1 MKTTIRT
8 AQNVLIEYP
17 LASIGDRILAYF
29 IDALILFGYAMLIV
43 FVNSEISQLPDFVNY
58 FLGFVYLIYDLVCEI
73 FLEGQTIGKRQA
85 RIKVVRID
93 GAQPTWSSYFLRWL
107 VGLLEARLVPFYGVI
122 AMLTIVIGGK
132 GQRLGDLAGGTCV
145 VKLQQAKT
153 IRFEEIKEEENYEP
167 VYSQVVQLQDKDL
180 RIVKEVIQNY
190 DRNFNFEIVREV
202 AKKIKTLLEIESDMP
217 DYTFLKT
224 LVKDYEHLTAR
235 M

>member
-1 MKTTIRT
+1 MKTAIRT

-29 IDALILFGYAMLIV
+29 IDSLVLFGYAMLIV
-43 FVNSEISQLPDFVNY
+43 FVNSEISQFPDFLNY
-58 FLGFVYLIYDLVCEI
+58 FFGFLYLIYDLVCEI
-73 FLEGQTIGKRQA
+73 LLEGQTIGKRQA

-107 VGLLEARLVPFYGVI
+107 IGLLEARLVPFYGVI

-132 GQRLGDLAGGTCV
+132 GQRLGDLAAGTCV
-145 VKLQQAKT
+145 VKLQTQKA
-153 IRFEEIKEEENYEP
+153 ISFEEIKDEENYEP
-167 VYSQVVQLQDKDL
+167 MYPQVAQLQDKDL
-180 RIVKEVIQNY
+180 RIVKEVLQAY
-190 DRNFNFEIVREV
+190 DRNFNSQIIREV
-202 AKKIKTLLEIESDMP
+202 AQKIKTLLEIESDMP

-224 LVKDYEHLTAR
+224 LVKDYEYLTAR

>member
-1 MKTTIRT
+1 MKTSIRT

-29 IDALILFGYAMLIV
+29 IDSLVLFAYALVVLYIYDLLKPPEFMMYIFGL
-43 FVNSEISQLPDFVNY
+43 
-58 FLGFVYLIYDLVCEI
+58 VYLIYDLLCEML
-73 FLEGQTIGKRQA
+73 LEGQTIGKRQT
-85 RIKVVRID
+85 RIKVLRID

-107 VGLLEARLVPFYGVI
+107 IGLLEARFVPFYGVI

-132 GQRLGDLAGGTCV
+132 GQRLGDLAAGTCV

-153 IRFEEIKEEENYEP
+153 IRFEEIKNEENYEP
-167 VYSQVVQLQDKDL
+167 VYPQVAQLQDKDL

-190 DRNFNFEIVREV
+190 DRNFNSEIVHQV
-202 AKKIKTLLEIESDMP
+202 AHKIKTLLEIESDMP
-217 DYTFLKT
+217 NYTFLKT